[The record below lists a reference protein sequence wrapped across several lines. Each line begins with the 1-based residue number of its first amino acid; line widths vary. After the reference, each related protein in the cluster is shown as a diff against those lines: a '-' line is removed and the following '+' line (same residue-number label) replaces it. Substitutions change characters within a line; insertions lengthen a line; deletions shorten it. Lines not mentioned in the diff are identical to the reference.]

1 MKKQAKT
8 KAQRGFT
15 LLETSVALVVMMIG
29 ALGVAAVFSYAV
41 HNNTG
46 GRDRISALAVAQ
58 QQMELLRNLPFND
71 AALNA
76 TATNPAAVTVTNGG
90 RTYAVRTT
98 IQNTTTTLKTIQIQV
113 TPTLNGDP
121 WAGTSV
127 QITAQRASFA
137 LGPYI
142 GGL

>member
-1 MKKQAKT
+1 MNKESKT
-8 KAQRGFT
+8 KAQSGFT
-15 LLETSVALVVMMIG
+15 LVETSVALVVMMIG
-29 ALGVAAVFSYAV
+29 ALGVAAVFAYAI

-58 QQMELLRNLPFND
+58 QEMERLRNLPFND

-76 TATNPAAVTVTNGG
+76 TATNPAAVTMTNGG
-90 RTYAVRTT
+90 RTYAVRTI

-121 WAGTSV
+121 WAGMAV

-137 LGPYI
+137 LGPYT
-142 GGL
+142 GGP